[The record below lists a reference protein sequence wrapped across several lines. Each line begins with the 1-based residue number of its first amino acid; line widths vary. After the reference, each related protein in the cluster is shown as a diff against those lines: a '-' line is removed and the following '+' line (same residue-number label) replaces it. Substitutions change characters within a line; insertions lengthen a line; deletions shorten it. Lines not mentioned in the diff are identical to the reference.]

1 MGAMHTAGWLAT
13 VHRMSGT
20 DDLLNAAGESGRDIG
35 DDYDSP
41 WKDILHSAFPEF
53 MAFFFPDAGARIDW
67 RQPHEFLDTELR
79 QVVQDAELGRRHAD
93 VLVRVTTLDGL
104 TEHVYVHVE
113 VQGGRESDF
122 ARRMFVY
129 HYRLFDR
136 FDAPVASF
144 AVLADDDPRWK
155 PDGFSFEALGL
166 THSVQFG
173 IAKLLDHELRLEQ
186 LQEDANPF
194 ALVTAAHLLT
204 RRTRGD
210 AERRYEAKLRLIR
223 LLYRQ
228 GWERQQ
234 VLDLFAVLDWMM
246 RLPATLQQRLWQDV
260 DAMDEEKRMAYVTTW
275 EQRGIEKGREQ
286 GLEQGRALGQAALLE
301 RQLSRR
307 FGTLSEEARS
317 LLASATPEQLQTWGD
332 RVLDAGSLAEVFS
345 PH

>member
-113 VQGGRESDF
+113 VQGGRESGF

-136 FDAPVASF
+136 FDAPVARF

>member
-113 VQGGRESDF
+113 VQGGRESGF

>member
-1 MGAMHTAGWLAT
+1 MGAMHTAGRLAT

-113 VQGGRESDF
+113 VQGGRESGF

-173 IAKLLDHELRLEQ
+173 IAKLLDHERRLEQ

-228 GWERQQ
+228 GWARQQ

>member
-1 MGAMHTAGWLAT
+1 
-13 VHRMSGT
+13 MSPIHSSAVDANNRNQT
-20 DDLLNAAGESGRDIG
+20 PSSLSQPADAS

-53 MAFFFPDAGARIDW
+53 MAFFFPDAGERIDW

-104 TEHVYVHVE
+104 KEHVYVHVE

-129 HYRLFDR
+129 NYRLFDR

-173 IAKLLDHELRLEQ
+173 IAKLLDHEQRLEQ

-228 GWERQQ
+228 GWARQQ

>member
-136 FDAPVASF
+136 FDAPVARF